1 MFLTHHIFPGCIHHT
16 SGYIAPLNG
25 RVTELAE
32 CTGLE
37 NRRRETYRGFESH
50 PFRQLNAPLIA
61 AGQTAKE
68 RWLSG

>member
-1 MFLTHHIFPGCIHHT
+1 MKHFSDCFHDT
-16 SGYIAPLNG
+16 SGYIAHLNG

-50 PFRQLNAPLIA
+50 PFRQLEVLRSKA
-61 AGQTAKE
+61 AEQEAWRG
-68 RWLSG
+68 G